1 MQDTAMQ
8 LQGKEIVLTGKVL
21 GENRMDTSR
30 RIMDAGGTTAD
41 KVTSLTSLV
50 VVAGNPATCRQT
62 TKFKAARKLGI
73 PIIGDTL
80 FGNLLRGAVTW
91 DQAVRPAAQQA
102 AAAAPATPAKPKG
115 KHPAKVTKQI
125 NALVRESAKGVE
137 KSPYAAAF

>member
-1 MQDTAMQ
+1 MQ

-30 RIMDAGGTTAD
+30 RIMAAGGTTAD
-41 KVTSLTSLV
+41 KVTALTALV

-80 FGNLLRGAVTW
+80 FGNLLRGVVTW
-91 DQAVRPAAQQA
+91 DQAVRTASQQS
-102 AAAAPATPAKPKG
+102 AAAAPASAPAKPKA

-125 NALVRESAKGVE
+125 NALVRESAKDVE